1 MTNGKNSKPPGE
13 NDGDD
18 DGSSFAKLQ
27 RQHRALDIDLVSPPG
42 DSVRLDS
49 CAFQPPQ
56 LMARGAGRSPGK
68 IFLHYSGYYMDGVHR
83 YGWFRTFS
91 YFRTLLRAFNS

>member
-13 NDGDD
+13 NDDGDD
-18 DGSSFAKLQ
+18 DGFSYALCRDNIFP
-27 RQHRALDIDLVSPPG
+27 LDIDLVSPPG
-42 DSVRLDS
+42 DSVRLDNFPLQPLVMS
-49 CAFQPPQ
+49 CGGW
-56 LMARGAGRSPGK
+56 LRSPGK

-91 YFRTLLRAFNS
+91 LLQDTFASV